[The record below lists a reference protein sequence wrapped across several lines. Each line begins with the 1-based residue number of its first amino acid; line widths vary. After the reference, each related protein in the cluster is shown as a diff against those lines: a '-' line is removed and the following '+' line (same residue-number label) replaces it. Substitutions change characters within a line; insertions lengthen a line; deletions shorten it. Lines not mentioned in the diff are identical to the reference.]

1 MKIAMT
7 ALAVVLLAGAAPAM
21 AQPGQH
27 GNRGGE
33 RAQQHNWGGGRH
45 AQRAPRAAE
54 APRAPAA
61 PRAAQP
67 RNFERHSGRHVAQE
81 NRGRNWRGD
90 GARAEGRREHRGGGD
105 GFRRDGAHSF
115 RDSGAP
121 PTVQRQDRD
130 RRNWSQNR
138 QEHRDWNRD
147 RQDRRDW
154 NRDRQNRRDW
164 DRDRDRRDR
173 FDRNRDHRDRF
184 DRNRF
189 DRNRYDGRRGERWSR
204 GRYPSVYFSSHRYR
218 HTWRRP
224 PGYYVHVWSYG
235 DFLPRGW
242 YGPDW
247 WLIDP
252 WDYGLPLPPPGFDWV
267 RVGDDALLVD
277 EFTGEIVQI
286 VRDVFW

>member
-33 RAQQHNWGGGRH
+33 RAQHDWGGGRH

-54 APRAPAA
+54 APQAPAA
-61 PRAAQP
+61 PRADQP
-67 RNFERHSGRHVAQE
+67 RAFERHRGRDVAQE
-81 NRGRNWRGD
+81 NRGRNWRGGGND
-90 GARAEGRREHRGGGD
+90 GWRQHRNGGERVRAEGARSYRDGGAPQTAPRHDRE
-105 GFRRDGAHSF
+105 RRDW
-115 RDSGAP
+115 SGD
-121 PTVQRQDRD
+121 RQA
-130 RRNWSQNR
+130 Q
-138 QEHRDWNRD
+138 RDWSRD
-147 RQDRRDW
+147 RQVQRDW
-154 NRDRQNRRDW
+154 SREREDRRDW
-164 DRDRDRRDR
+164 DRDRDRDRRGHYDRD
-173 FDRNRDHRDRF
+173 RDHRDRY
-184 DRNRF
+184 

-218 HTWRRP
+218 HSWRPP
-224 PGYYVHVWSYG
+224 PGYYVRAWSYG
-235 DFLPRGW
+235 DFLPRAW
-242 YGPDW
+242 FGPDW
-247 WLIDP
+247 WLGDP

-277 EFTGEIVQI
+277 QFTGEIVQI